1 MLKSLRAFC
10 TEASFSMSKKFYITT
25 PIYYPSAS
33 PHLGHAYCT
42 TMCDII
48 ARGKRLRGF
57 DTYFLTGLDEHGEKI
72 EDNAKAAGVTPQ
84 QFVDS
89 VAVKFLDLWKILH
102 ISNDDFI
109 RTTQPRHYE
118 TVQKIFS
125 TFAKND
131 DVYLSSYKGWYCVH
145 EESYWTDTQVVGD
158 NHLCPECGRPCEE
171 KAEPAYFFR
180 CGKYVQDLLG
190 FYDKNPKFITPE
202 GRKAEM
208 INNFIKPGLNDLCVS
223 RTTFD
228 WGIPVKEAP
237 GHVVYVWLD
246 ALTNY
251 ITALG
256 YLQPDDSKFKKYWQD
271 PDCEIVHVIG
281 ADITRF
287 HTIYWPMFLEA
298 MGLREPSRVFV
309 HGLMMMK
316 DGKMSKSKG
325 NVIPVPPLVD
335 RFGVDAVRY
344 YLCREIVFGSDGQFT
359 PEQFVDRLNGDLA
372 NNLGNLLNRV
382 IPMISK
388 YCDGVVPAFE
398 GDLNEKD
405 KALHELADKTVSAYE
420 VLNDDLKV
428 TEAYGA
434 VMDFVSA
441 ANKYVADSEPWNL
454 AKDPAKKK
462 ELDSCMSHLANAIF
476 LAGCLLSPIL
486 VTKSEKL
493 YDQLGVPAAMRNY
506 ETATKFGSLSGVK
519 VQKQDPL
526 FPRLDVASEVQFIKD
541 LMAAPKE
548 KAAA

>member
-1 MLKSLRAFC
+1 
-10 TEASFSMSKKFYITT
+10 MSKKFYITT

-84 QFVDS
+84 VFVDN
-89 VAVKFLDLWKILH
+89 VAEKFLSLWKIMD
-102 ISNDDFI
+102 ISNDGFI

-125 TFAKND
+125 KFVQDD
-131 DVYLSSYKGWYCVH
+131 DVYLSAYKGWYCVH
-145 EESYWTDTQVVGD
+145 EESYWTETQVGEK
-158 NHLCPECGRPCEE
+158 HLCPECGRPCEE
-171 KAEPAYFFR
+171 KQEPAYFFK
-180 CGKYVQDLLG
+180 CSKYVEDLLR
-190 FYDKNPKFITPE
+190 FYDSNPKFITPE

-208 INNFIKPGLNDLCVS
+208 VNNFIKPGLNDLCVS

-237 GHVVYVWLD
+237 GHVIYVWLD

-256 YLQPDDSKFKKYWQD
+256 YLQKDDSLFQKFWMD
-271 PDCEIVHVIG
+271 PDTEIVHVIG

-298 MGLREPSRVFV
+298 MGLRQPSRVFV

-325 NVIPVPPLVD
+325 NVIPVPPLVE

-344 YLCREIVFGSDGQFT
+344 YLCREITFGQDGQFT
-359 PEQFVDRLNGDLA
+359 PEQFVERLNSDLA
-372 NNLGNLLNRV
+372 NNLGNLLNRTVSMIIKYFDGV
-382 IPMISK
+382 IPA
-388 YCDGVVPAFE
+388 YE
-398 GDLNEKD
+398 GDINTLD
-405 KALHELADKTVSAYE
+405 KGLHETAEKTIKAYE
-420 VLNDDLKV
+420 YLNDDLKV

-434 VMDFVSA
+434 VMDLVSA
-441 ANKYVADSEPWNL
+441 ANKYIEESAPWAL
-454 AKDPAKKK
+454 AKDPSKKK
-462 ELDSCMSHLANAIF
+462 DLESCMAHLANVIY
-476 LAGCLLSPIL
+476 LCGTLLSPIL
-486 VTKSEKL
+486 VTKSEKI
-493 YDQLGVPAAMRNY
+493 YDQLGVPSEMRNY
-506 ETATKFGSLSGVK
+506 DSAMKFGSLSGVK
-519 VQKQDPL
+519 VVKGDQL
-526 FPRLDVASEVQFIKD
+526 FPRLDEAVEVQFIKD